1 MLLPLLSTAQYLG
14 GYFTSIN
21 SGANNYSIDLTT
33 YTDSISLDDH
43 CHAVIEIWNATGT
56 VMISQDTLDRSNGG
70 PGNCDSLVG
79 AGEYLSQGVMRN
91 RYHLDYQFPGQ
102 GNYLLR
108 FTGQN
113 LSSGI
118 LNIGAQQAMVVEY
131 ELYVNPFGANDHS
144 ATIVNDAVM
153 AACLGT
159 TFGFDPLWMDAEGDS
174 LAFSLGVPDGVAM
187 YASPSTLADTLT
199 VDSHSGQLHLVDPQ
213 VVGWLLFLVECKAYR
228 NGLLQGRT
236 RYTQSIL
243 VMDSCATTTVDARSS
258 EAAYRIYPNPTTTA
272 FTLQLP
278 PHITYAHIQIRD
290 LQGRAVATLQ
300 AYTGTP
306 VDVSALAHGLYFVTV
321 VCRGGSQVL
330 KIVKE

>member
-1 MLLPLLSTAQYLG
+1 VLWRYHSVSLTLMRDIRQLILSCAMLLPLLSTAQYLG

-236 RYTQSIL
+236 LYPIDFGDGQLRDHDGGCTIKRGCLSHLSQPYHHRIHPS
-243 VMDSCATTTVDARSS
+243 AP
-258 EAAYRIYPNPTTTA
+258 AAHHLRAHPNP
-272 FTLQLP
+272 
-278 PHITYAHIQIRD
+278 
-290 LQGRAVATLQ
+290 
-300 AYTGTP
+300 
-306 VDVSALAHGLYFVTV
+306 
-321 VCRGGSQVL
+321 
-330 KIVKE
+330 